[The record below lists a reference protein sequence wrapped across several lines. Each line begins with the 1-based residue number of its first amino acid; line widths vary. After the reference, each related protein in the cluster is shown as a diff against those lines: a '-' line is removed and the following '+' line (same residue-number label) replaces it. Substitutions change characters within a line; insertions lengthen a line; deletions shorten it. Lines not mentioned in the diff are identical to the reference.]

1 MFPASAGH
9 TCVFLQCTHSA
20 RTVHAQCTATVHG
33 LETLQIPQKMAPR
46 LQNIEKTGCRIF
58 FWFHAISTDDVLFT
72 PFPARALRRA
82 LCVHCQNTRTR
93 PAPPSCSEPWCCAVL
108 AAAVCLLVSLCARSW
123 NTIVSLK
130 GPCSI
135 SRYLQIFWEYVCK
148 SLVFL
153 FSGLAAQSHGTPAAY
168 ACLHVSLYVCMYV
181 CMYVRTCWNI
191 DLR

>member
-135 SRYLQIFWEYVCK
+135 SRYLQIFWEYRLQKSCLLVFWLSCSVAWNACRICMFACK
-148 SLVFL
+148 S
-153 FSGLAAQSHGTPAAY
+153 
-168 ACLHVSLYVCMYV
+168 VCMYV